1 MKDHDLVNDTDLQLS
16 TYFFFFLNCD
26 TDVAIFKNCKIK
38 LPLCQKKKRLVEVKK
53 YGGNAVSDN
62 LIPLP

>member
-1 MKDHDLVNDTDLQLS
+1 MKDRDLVNNKNLQLS
-16 TYFFFFLNCD
+16 TYFFSFQIVTLTLPFSKLWNK
-26 TDVAIFKNCKIK
+26 VASLPKN
-38 LPLCQKKKRLVEVKK
+38 KRLVEVKK